1 MLEHM
6 SHAKIR
12 PFKAKSYIEVEKS
25 KHVKERI

>member
-12 PFKAKSYIEVEKS
+12 PFKATSYIEVEKY
-25 KHVKERI
+25 KHIREKI